1 MELERLWPE
10 RADPFL
16 EDGFREAWLRIVW
29 HDAVGFAGTKMIRR
43 TIGFAHVTDI
53 ETLDEPDRS
62 TAAAAVLRIGRRLI
76 LERADITGP
85 TALWSLAQDEL
96 AVTEGT
102 PT

>member
-1 MELERLWPE
+1 
-10 RADPFL
+10 
-16 EDGFREAWLRIVW
+16 
-29 HDAVGFAGTKMIRR
+29 MIRR
-43 TIGFAHVTDI
+43 MIGFAHVTDI

-96 AVTEGT
+96 AAPAGATR
-102 PT
+102 